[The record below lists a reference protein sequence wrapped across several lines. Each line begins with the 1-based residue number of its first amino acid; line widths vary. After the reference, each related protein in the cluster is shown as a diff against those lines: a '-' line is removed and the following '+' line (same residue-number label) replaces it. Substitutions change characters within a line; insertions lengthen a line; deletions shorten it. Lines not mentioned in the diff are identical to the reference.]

1 MKEGLFADSI
11 YHSYT
16 ALVIGAKALL
26 LAKDVKCNTQIGI
39 LRDFD
44 ENYIDTKE
52 FPLTGSFKD
61 LALRVKKSSPNEAFA
76 KEYATIAADFF
87 GEVLVVR
94 NKQLDAAEGKD
105 KNIIDRYYK
114 A

>member
-1 MKEGLFADSI
+1 M
-11 YHSYT
+11 
-16 ALVIGAKALL
+16 L
-26 LAKDVKCNTQIGI
+26 LAKDIKCNTQIGI

-52 FPLTGSFKD
+52 FPLTDSFKD
-61 LALRVKKSSPNEAFA
+61 LALKVKKSTPSEAFA

-87 GEVLVVR
+87 KKVLSVR
-94 NKQLDAAEGKD
+94 STQLDAAKGED